1 MNEQEI
7 EQERERERERK
18 IEKIVRNG
26 EKVVAEAKAALAQ
39 MDSFMARNNI
49 DPATIKERLRQ
60 LGGDKAVQEAEA
72 KAAQALAEMQE
83 QAQRAVMKL
92 DMEQSSTV
100 GRKRMR
106 TLV

>member
-1 MNEQEI
+1 MNEQER
-7 EQERERERERK
+7 EQEQERERK

-60 LGGDKAVQEAEA
+60 LGGDKAVREAEA
-72 KAAQALAEMQE
+72 NAAKALAEMHE
-83 QAQRAVMKL
+83 QAERAVMKL
-92 DMEQSSTV
+92 DIEQASSG

-106 TLV
+106 NLV